1 MNVDR
6 RSLEYITGMHAF
18 FKVSKANKNPKGFM
32 WCPCSQCRNNKD
44 YSDWETLHL
53 HLIKNIFMS
62 NYEVWT
68 KHGGR
73 GVGME
78 DNEEEGDDNNIL
90 DWVAGQAFA
99 DTLME
104 DADKEELSEDDHD
117 DDLG

>member
-1 MNVDR
+1 
-6 RSLEYITGMHAF
+6 
-18 FKVSKANKNPKGFM
+18 
-32 WCPCSQCRNNKD
+32 
-44 YSDWETLHL
+44 
-53 HLIKNIFMS
+53 
-62 NYEVWT
+62 
-68 KHGGR
+68 
-73 GVGME
+73 ME